1 MSKAILVIDMP
12 KCCKECDLIIH
23 GTPVFCA
30 IKLKDIK
37 THDRYVEKPDWCP
50 LRPMPEKKEEL
61 NLNYI
66 LAEAKSREEV
76 ADGVLM
82 SFMIDGYNACIDEI
96 GGGANETDKETNQ
109 SP

>member
-50 LRPMPEKKEEL
+50 LRPMPEKQEEHPADYYL
-61 NLNYI
+61 FGSLG
-66 LAEAKSREEV
+66 V
-76 ADGVLM
+76 A
-82 SFMIDGYNACIDEI
+82 FTQGYNSCISQI
-96 GGGANETDKETNQ
+96 GGGTNETDKETHQ

>member
-12 KCCKECDLIIH
+12 SNCSDCVLCADGYCRASFRFCYNRYDEKKE
-23 GTPVFCA
+23 TF
-30 IKLKDIK
+30 
-37 THDRYVEKPDWCP
+37 CP

-96 GGGANETDKETNQ
+96 GGGANETDKETH
-109 SP
+109 